1 MEIVNTEW
9 LMPFGQGKRRC
20 LGEQLARGCLF
31 TFFAGILQ
39 RFEVRV
45 GGDDKIDENLLPG
58 ITLSPKPYQVVFS
71 KRLRAGESEYS
82 M

>member
-1 MEIVNTEW
+1 
-9 LMPFGQGKRRC
+9 MPFGQGRRRC

-39 RFEVRV
+39 RFDIRV
-45 GGDDKIDENLLPG
+45 DGNGKIDENLLPG

-71 KRLRAGESEYS
+71 KRLRTGERDRSN
-82 M
+82 